1 MEMIIDNT
9 DKNKN
14 DIVIGTYNEEKNIK
28 KFVSYYSN
36 FNIIILDDNSND
48 NTIELAENLG
58 CSIYLRNRFN
68 EAKSIGPTEYAVTN
82 YLENY
87 SRKSMVI
94 KLDID
99 EFIDKD
105 FLKIL
110 ESLDEN
116 TNLNFVKERVEIIFG
131 NKIKL
136 FKSEQPLL
144 IKKNKFKYDPLSL
157 HRALKFPNN
166 TKYKNLIP
174 VYHIGHPKG
183 INKLIKILK
192 YIDVEKGECAYK
204 NNSYFL
210 FIIKRY
216 FIPFLLFPIRF
227 STLLFSNPFLF
238 LHFLL
243 NRIIEILSLI
253 NLFIEDKCNE
263 K

>member
-1 MEMIIDNT
+1 MELIIDNT

-14 DIVIGTYNEEKNIK
+14 DIVLGTFNEEKNIE
-28 KFVSYYSN
+28 KFVSYYKN

-48 NTIELAENLG
+48 NTIKLAKKLG
-58 CSIYLRNRFN
+58 CTVYLRNRLN
-68 EAKSIGPTEYAVTN
+68 EPKSIGPTEYAVTN
-82 YLENY
+82 YLDNY
-87 SRKSMVI
+87 SKNGVII

-105 FLKIL
+105 FLQIL
-110 ESLDEN
+110 ESLNEKS
-116 TNLNFVKERVEIIFG
+116 NLNFVKERVEIIFG
-131 NKIKL
+131 KKIKI

-144 IKKNKFKYDPLSL
+144 IKKNKFTYDPLSL
-157 HRALKFPNN
+157 HRALKLSENLE
-166 TKYKNLIP
+166 YKNLIP
-174 VYHIGHPKG
+174 VYHTGHPKG

-192 YIDVEKGECAYK
+192 YIDVEKDECIKK

-210 FIIKRY
+210 FSIKRY

-227 STLLFSNPFLF
+227 FVLIFSSPFLF

-243 NRIIEILSLI
+243 NRSIEILSLI